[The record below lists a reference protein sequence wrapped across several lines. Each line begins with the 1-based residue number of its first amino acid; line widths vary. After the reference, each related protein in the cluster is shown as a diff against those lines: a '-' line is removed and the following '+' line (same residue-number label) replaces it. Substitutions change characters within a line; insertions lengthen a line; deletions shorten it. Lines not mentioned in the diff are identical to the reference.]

1 MVDLLGSNLAKVL
14 MLLGVVVIGGIFI
27 AASGSDKV
35 GAQISDIQQLMA
47 VAQARLGAT
56 PNGYTNFTTANAA
69 ALISSGVVPSGMA
82 KTGNA
87 LRDRWGGAVALGNAN
102 NAAQGTITFGGNEDT
117 TACSGLAMGLSG
129 YQTMSVGGQVFSRN
143 NPPDAVTAN
152 AGCAAGGIFV
162 ITFG

>member
-102 NAAQGTITFGGNEDT
+102 NAAQGTITWWKPGECFLSAWKACRKRSASNICSCGGSIT
-117 TACSGLAMGLSG
+117 GR
-129 YQTMSVGGQVFSRN
+129 SRRRQCCQS
-143 NPPDAVTAN
+143 ALQL
-152 AGCAAGGIFV
+152 GCRPV
-162 ITFG
+162 N